1 MGLLLV
7 AYLQRPDLMSR
18 GIVPLT
24 SRQRQLLSL
33 VAGGYS
39 STQAARTL
47 GISAQTGPSHNVG
60 SRFHDDHDS
69 LVGSNTAIP
78 GTTDHGTS

>member
-1 MGLLLV
+1 
-7 AYLQRPDLMSR
+7 MSR

-24 SRQRQLLSL
+24 IRQRQLLSL

-47 GISAQTGPSHNVG
+47 GISAQTGALPHRRIPI
-60 SRFHDDHDS
+60 SRRS
-69 LVGSNTAIP
+69 
-78 GTTDHGTS
+78 